1 MFKQTDLKLKFYAD
15 TPSGQKN
22 ELFVFKVKSYD
33 HAIDLA
39 ARFVQEYNFN
49 IRAAYFQIRKELSK
63 RFDDRYDLHTRKN
76 SLIEKYDLER
86 SLEIAKKDIDLKN
99 EDLNE

>member
-22 ELFVFKVKSYD
+22 KLFVFKVKSYD

-39 ARFVQEYNFN
+39 AWFVQEYNFN
-49 IRAAYFQIRKELSK
+49 IRAAYFQIR
-63 RFDDRYDLHTRKN
+63 RCVAM
-76 SLIEKYDLER
+76 KYYRHRLRMAINMNIQEQNG
-86 SLEIAKKDIDLKN
+86 K
-99 EDLNE
+99 